1 MADKDNAMH
10 LSVRQK
16 LLIISIAPL
25 LLAIALGALNIRQT
39 VVQLEQ
45 ERVASINLE
54 AISALS
60 KLTGSLQ
67 RERGMSSLL
76 LTGGDHAAQVEALR
90 TDTDLAWEV
99 ASPLVEIANIPPSE
113 QYMAVTSMD
122 EVARLR
128 DRVDTAT
135 VSERSAFTEYT
146 RAITA
151 LLDTIEAATRV
162 DAFGISGFFRTIVM
176 YEEAKEYAGRARA
189 LVSSIYARNQ
199 ILSDGEIFELI
210 NAFGSIQLNLKSRAV
225 EPSPKATIALNELM
239 NSEIWYAMQGEVL
252 HSLSKASTGAYNRDP
267 MVFFDTATTVISGI
281 QQAIDISIDEAYAH
295 LYRNQAELN
304 SSIIMVSTT
313 ISLSVLFIAILSMM
327 VLASITR
334 RIAQVASGMAGISSG
349 DADLTLRIE
358 TKSQDELGLLANHF
372 NSFAA
377 VLRDLVQRVKTEADQ
392 LQEGFLRLS
401 SNTEET
407 AGAIRQIT
415 ANIESIKQQTSN
427 QSASVTES
435 SNNVEHINH
444 SVSTLYRLIE
454 RQAEGV
460 ATSSSSIEE
469 MVANIQSVTANIE
482 RMGGYYE
489 KLLGKSES
497 GKKAIETV
505 AKQVKE
511 IDGQSET
518 LQEANSLIAGIAA
531 QTNLLAMN
539 AAIEAAHAGQ
549 AGMGFAVV
557 ADEIRKLAEN
567 AATQSKNI
575 SHNIKNIRSVIN
587 AVVDSSGTSA
597 RTFEDILE
605 QIRILSRLEEE
616 IRYAMQE
623 QSTGSSQVLDSIS
636 NINEVTT
643 EVRQSAQE
651 MQDGSNTVLLE
662 MRQLLQ
668 LASELDNGMTEMAAG
683 AEEIRRAAED
693 TNDLS
698 GQTSRSVR
706 ALKDEVDKFKT

>member
-1 MADKDNAMH
+1 MH

-16 LLIISIAPL
+16 LLIISISPL
-25 LLAIALGALNIRQT
+25 LLSIALGALNIRQT
-39 VVQLEQ
+39 VAQLEQ
-45 ERVASINLE
+45 ERIASGNLE

-60 KLTGSLQ
+60 ELVGSLQ

-76 LTGGDHAAQVEALR
+76 LMGLDYATQVNNLR
-90 TDTDLAWEV
+90 SETDRAWEE
-99 ASPLVEIANIPPSE
+99 ANLLVDTANITPSE
-113 QYMAVTSMD
+113 QYMLVTSMED
-122 EVARLR
+122 VAKLR
-128 DRVDTAT
+128 AKVDART
-135 VSERSAFTEYT
+135 VSDHNTFTEYT
-146 RAITA
+146 LATTA
-151 LLDTIEAATRV
+151 LLDTIESAARIDV
-162 DAFGISGFFRTIVM
+162 FGISSFFKAIVM
-176 YEEAKEYAGRARA
+176 YEEAKEQAGRIRA
-189 LVSSIYARNQ
+189 LVSSVYVRNQ
-199 ILSDGEIFELI
+199 ALSDGEMFELI
-210 NAFGSIQLNLKSRAV
+210 NTYAAIQLNLNSRAV
-225 EPSPKATIALNELM
+225 DPSPKVTITLNELM
-239 NSEIWYAMQGEVL
+239 SSANWYSMQAEVL
-252 HSLSKASTGAYNRDP
+252 HSLSKASTGGYDRDA
-267 MVFFDTATTVISGI
+267 MAFFDTATAVISGI
-281 QQAIDISIDEAYAH
+281 QQAIDISVDEAYGYLRQNKA
-295 LYRNQAELN
+295 QLN
-304 SSIIMVSTT
+304 SSIILVSTAV
-313 ISLSVLFIAILSMM
+313 SLAVLFITALSLLVM
-327 VLASITR
+327 ANITR
-334 RIAQVASGMAGISSG
+334 RIAQVGSGMKEISSG
-349 DADLTLRIE
+349 DADLTRRIDA
-358 TKSQDELGLLANHF
+358 KSHDELGQLAGYF
-372 NSFAA
+372 NSFAS
-377 VLRDLVQRVKTEADQ
+377 VLRDLIQRVKTEADV

-415 ANIESIKQQTSN
+415 ANIESIKQQTTN

-435 SNNVEHINH
+435 SANVEQINH
-444 SVSTLYRLIE
+444 NVSTLYRLVE

-511 IDGQSET
+511 IDSQSET

-575 SHNIKNIRSVIN
+575 SQNIKNIRSVIN

-616 IRYAMQE
+616 IRYSMQE
-623 QSTGSSQVLDSIS
+623 QSSGSAQVLDSIS
-636 NINEVTT
+636 SINEITN

-668 LASELDNGMTEMAAG
+668 LASELDNGMTEMSAG
-683 AEEIRRAAED
+683 AEEIRHAAED
-693 TNDLS
+693 TNELS

>member
-1 MADKDNAMH
+1 MPDKDNAMH

-25 LLAIALGALNIRQT
+25 LLSVALGGLNIRQT
-39 VVQLEQ
+39 VARLEQ
-45 ERVASINLE
+45 ERVASENLE
-54 AISALS
+54 AIASLS
-60 KLTGSLQ
+60 KLIGSLQ

-76 LTGGDHAAQVEALR
+76 LSGNDYTAQVETLR
-90 TDTDLAWEV
+90 SETDTAWQ
-99 ASPLVEIANIPPSE
+99 ATKSLVEATDIPPSE
-113 QYMAVTSMD
+113 QAMVVTAID
-122 EVARLR
+122 EIATLR
-128 DRVDTAT
+128 GRVDSAA

-151 LLDTIEAATRV
+151 LLNAIEAATRV
-162 DAFGISGFFRTIVM
+162 DAFGISDFFRTIVM
-176 YEEAKEYAGRARA
+176 YEEAKEYAGRSRA
-189 LVSSIYARNQ
+189 LVSSIYTKNQ
-199 ILSDGEIFELI
+199 PLSDGENFELI
-210 NAFGSIQLNLKSRAV
+210 NTFASIQLNLKSRAV
-225 EPSPKATIALNELM
+225 EASPKATIALNELM
-239 NSEIWYAMQGEVL
+239 SSEMWYTMQAEVL
-252 HSLSKASTGAYNRDP
+252 HSLSEADTGAYNRDP
-267 MVFFDTATTVISGI
+267 MAFFDTATTVISGI
-281 QQAIDISIDEAYAH
+281 QHAIDISIDEAYAH

-304 SSIIMVSTT
+304 SSIIIVSTT
-313 ISLSVLFIAILSMM
+313 VSLSVLFIAILSML
-327 VLASITR
+327 VLANITR
-334 RIAQVASGMAGISSG
+334 RIAQVSSGMAGISSG

-358 TKSQDELGLLANHF
+358 TISRDELGLLASHF

-392 LQEGFLRLS
+392 LQDGFLRLS

-427 QSASVTES
+427 QNASVTES
-435 SNNVEHINH
+435 SANVEQINR
-444 SVSTLYRLIE
+444 SIGTLYRLIE

-460 ATSSSSIEE
+460 STSSSSIEE

-497 GKKAIETV
+497 GKQAIETV

-616 IRYAMQE
+616 IRYSMQE

-636 NINEVTT
+636 NINEITT
-643 EVRQSAQE
+643 EVRESAEE

-662 MRQLLQ
+662 MRHLLQ

>member
-16 LLIISIAPL
+16 LLIISVAPL
-25 LLAIALGALNIRQT
+25 LLAIALGGLNIRQT
-39 VVQLEQ
+39 LAQLGQ
-45 ERVASINLE
+45 ERVASVNLE

-60 KLTGSLQ
+60 ELIGSLQ

-76 LTGGDHAAQVEALR
+76 LTGGDLTAQVDTLR
-90 TDTDLAWEV
+90 TDTDRAWE
-99 ASPLVEIANIPPSE
+99 AARPLIELAHIPPSE

-122 EVARLR
+122 EVAKLR
-128 DRVDTAT
+128 DRVDTRT
-135 VSERSAFTEYT
+135 LSERSAFSEYT
-146 RAITA
+146 RATAA

-162 DAFGISGFFRTIVM
+162 DAFDISGIFRTIVLF
-176 YEEAKEYAGRARA
+176 EEAKEYAGRTRA

-199 ILSDGEIFELI
+199 ILGNGDIFELI
-210 NAFGSIQLNLKSRAV
+210 NTYAAIQLNLKNRAA
-225 EPSPKATIALNELM
+225 EPSAKATIALNDLM
-239 NSEIWYAMQGEVL
+239 STETWLTMQSEVL
-252 HSLSKASTGAYNRDP
+252 YTLSETTTGNYNRDP

-304 SSIIMVSTT
+304 SLIMMVSTT
-313 ISLSVLFIAILSMM
+313 VSLSVLFIAILSML

-349 DADLTLRIE
+349 NADLTLRIE
-358 TKSQDELGLLANHF
+358 SKSHDELGLLAGHF
-372 NSFAA
+372 NSFAT

-415 ANIESIKQQTSN
+415 ANIESIKQQTTN
-427 QSASVTES
+427 QSASVTGS
-435 SNNVEHINH
+435 STNVEQINR

-497 GKKAIETV
+497 GKQAIETV

-636 NINEVTT
+636 NINEITT
-643 EVRQSAQE
+643 EVRESAEE

-662 MRQLLQ
+662 MRHLLQ

>member
-1 MADKDNAMH
+1 MH

-25 LLAIALGALNIRQT
+25 VLSIALGVLNIRQT
-39 VVQLEQ
+39 VTQLEQ
-45 ERVASINLE
+45 ERLASGNLE
-54 AISALS
+54 AISSLS
-60 KLTGSLQ
+60 TLIGSLQ

-76 LTGGDHAAQVEALR
+76 LTGGNYATQVSNLR
-90 TDTDLAWEV
+90 METDRAWV
-99 ASPLVEIANIPPSE
+99 ATSPLIQAANIPPSE
-113 QYMAVTSMD
+113 QYMAVTALED
-122 EVARLR
+122 VVKLRVRIDAR
-128 DRVDTAT
+128 TIA
-135 VSERSAFTEYT
+135 ERSAFNEYT
-146 RAITA
+146 LATTA
-151 LLDTIEAATRV
+151 LMNTIEAAARIDV
-162 DAFGISGFFRTIVM
+162 FGISRFFRTIVM
-176 YEEAKEYAGRARA
+176 YEEAKEHAGRIRA
-189 LVSSIYARNQ
+189 LVSSVYARNQ
-199 ILSDGEIFELI
+199 ALSDGEIYDLI
-210 NAFGSIQLNLKSRAV
+210 NTYAAIRLNLKNRAV
-225 EPSPKATIALNELM
+225 NASPKATIALNDLM
-239 NSEIWYAMQGEVL
+239 NTAPWFSMQAEVL
-252 HSLSKASTGAYNRDP
+252 HTLSKASTGGYDKDP
-267 MVFFDTATTVISGI
+267 MAFFDTATEVMNGI
-281 QQAIDISIDEAYAH
+281 QHAIDISTDEAYAY
-295 LYRNQAELN
+295 LNQNGARLS
-304 SSIIMVSTT
+304 SSIVLVSSTV
-313 ISLSVLFIAILSMM
+313 SLSVLFIAMLSLMIL
-327 VLASITR
+327 VNITG
-334 RIAQVASGMAGISSG
+334 RIGQVARGMKEISSG
-349 DADLTLRIE
+349 DADLTRRIE
-358 TKSQDELGLLANHF
+358 TRSHDELGLLAGHF
-372 NSFAA
+372 NSFAT
-377 VLRDLVQRVKTEADQ
+377 VLRDLINRVKSETDL
-392 LQEGFLRLS
+392 LQEGFIRLS

-415 ANIESIKQQTSN
+415 ANIESIKQQTMN
-427 QSASVTES
+427 HSASVTES
-435 SNNVEHINH
+435 SATVEQINR

-469 MVANIQSVTANIE
+469 MVANIQSVTTNIE
-482 RMGGYYE
+482 RMGSYYE

-497 GKKAIETV
+497 GKHAIETV
-505 AKQVKE
+505 VKQVKE

-587 AVVDSSGTSA
+587 AVVASSGTSA
-597 RTFEDILE
+597 HTFEDILE

-623 QSTGSSQVLDSIS
+623 QSSGSVQVLDSIS
-636 NINEVTT
+636 NINEITT

-668 LASELDNGMTEMAAG
+668 LASELDNGMTEMSAG

-698 GQTSRSVR
+698 SQTSRSVR

>member
-1 MADKDNAMH
+1 MH

-16 LLIISIAPL
+16 LLVISIAPL
-25 LLAIALGALNIRQT
+25 VLSIALGVLNLRQT
-39 VVQLEQ
+39 ISQLEQ
-45 ERVASINLE
+45 ERLASGNLE
-54 AISALS
+54 AIAALS
-60 KLTGSLQ
+60 SLIGSLQ

-76 LTGGDHAAQVEALR
+76 LTGGNLSDQISSLRSETDQAWATTGPLIQAAH
-90 TDTDLAWEV
+90 
-99 ASPLVEIANIPPSE
+99 IPPSE
-113 QYMAVTSMD
+113 QSMAVTALED
-122 EVARLR
+122 VAKLR
-128 DRVDTAT
+128 VRVDAR
-135 VSERSAFTEYT
+135 SIAERSAFTEYT
-146 RAITA
+146 LATTA
-151 LLDTIEAATRV
+151 LLNTLEAAARIEV
-162 DAFGISGFFRTIVM
+162 FGISSFFRTIVM
-176 YEEAKEYAGRARA
+176 YEEAKEHAGRIRA
-189 LVSSIYARNQ
+189 LVSSVYARNQ
-199 ILSDGEIFELI
+199 RLSDGEIFDLI
-210 NAFGSIQLNLKSRAV
+210 NTYAAIRLNLQNRAV
-225 EPSPKATIALNELM
+225 NASPKATIALNELM
-239 NSEIWYAMQGEVL
+239 STPPWFSMQAEVL
-252 HSLSKASTGAYNRDP
+252 HTLSRASTGGYDRNA
-267 MVFFDTATTVISGI
+267 MAFFDTATEVMNGI
-281 QQAIDISIDEAYAH
+281 QNAIDISTDEAYAY
-295 LYRNQAELN
+295 LNQNRARLS
-304 SSIIMVSTT
+304 SSIVLVSSTVG
-313 ISLSVLFIAILSMM
+313 LSVLFIAALSLMIL
-327 VLASITR
+327 VNITG
-334 RIAQVASGMAGISSG
+334 RIGQVAKGMKEISSG
-349 DADLTLRIE
+349 DADLTRRIE
-358 TKSQDELGLLANHF
+358 TRSHDELGLLAGHF
-372 NSFAA
+372 NSFATT
-377 VLRDLVQRVKTEADQ
+377 LRDLINRVKTEADI
-392 LQEGFLRLS
+392 LQEGFIRLS

-415 ANIESIKQQTSN
+415 ANIESIKQQTMN

-435 SNNVEHINH
+435 SATVEQINR

-454 RQAEGV
+454 RQADGV

-469 MVANIQSVTANIE
+469 MVANIKSVTTNIE
-482 RMGGYYE
+482 RMGSYYE

-497 GKKAIETV
+497 GKHAIETV
-505 AKQVKE
+505 AKQIKE

-575 SHNIKNIRSVIN
+575 SHNIKTIRSVIN
-587 AVVDSSGTSA
+587 TVVASSGTSA

-623 QSTGSSQVLDSIS
+623 QSSGSAQVLDSIS
-636 NINEVTT
+636 SINEITT
-643 EVRQSAQE
+643 DVRQSAQE

-698 GQTSRSVR
+698 SQTSRSVR

>member
-1 MADKDNAMH
+1 MH

-16 LLIISIAPL
+16 LLIISLSPL
-25 LLAIALGALNIRQT
+25 LLSIALGALNIRQT
-39 VVQLEQ
+39 VAQLAQ
-45 ERVASINLE
+45 ERVASLNLE

-60 KLTGSLQ
+60 SLIGSLQ

-76 LTGGDHAAQVEALR
+76 LTGGDYAAQVDTLR
-90 TDTDLAWEV
+90 SDTDHAWEA
-99 ASPLVEIANIPPSE
+99 ASPLIEAAHLPPSE
-113 QYMAVTSMD
+113 QYMLVTSMD

-128 DRVDTAT
+128 DRVDAAT

-146 RAITA
+146 RATTA
-151 LLDTIEAATRV
+151 LLDTIESATRV
-162 DAFGISGFFRTIVM
+162 DAFDISSFFRTIVM
-176 YEEAKEYAGRARA
+176 YEEAKEYAGRTRA

-199 ILSDGEIFELI
+199 ALSDGGIFELI
-210 NAFGSIQLNLKSRAV
+210 NTYATIQLNLKSRAV
-225 EPSPKATIALNELM
+225 EPSPKATIALDELM
-239 NSEIWYAMQGEVL
+239 NTATWYSMQSEVL
-252 HSLSKASTGAYNRDP
+252 HSLSNSGTGGYNRDP
-267 MVFFDTATTVISGI
+267 MAFFDTATTVISGI
-281 QQAIDISIDEAYAH
+281 QQAIDISIDDAYTH
-295 LYRNQAELN
+295 LDQNQAQLN
-304 SSIIMVSTT
+304 SSIILVSTT
-313 ISLSVLFIAILSMM
+313 VSLAVLFIAILTLL
-327 VLASITR
+327 VLASITQ
-334 RIAQVASGMAGISSG
+334 RIAQVASGMKEISSG
-349 DADLTLRIE
+349 DADLTRRIE
-358 TKSQDELGLLANHF
+358 TGSHDELGLLAGHF
-372 NSFAA
+372 NSFAS
-377 VLRDLVQRVKTEADQ
+377 VLRDLIERVKTEANT

-435 SNNVEHINH
+435 SDNVEQINR

-460 ATSSSSIEE
+460 STSSSSIEE

-497 GKKAIETV
+497 GKQAIETV

-575 SHNIKNIRSVIN
+575 SQNIKNIRSVIN

-623 QSTGSSQVLDSIS
+623 QSTGSAQVLDSIT
-636 NINEVTT
+636 NINAITT

-662 MRQLLQ
+662 MRHLLQ